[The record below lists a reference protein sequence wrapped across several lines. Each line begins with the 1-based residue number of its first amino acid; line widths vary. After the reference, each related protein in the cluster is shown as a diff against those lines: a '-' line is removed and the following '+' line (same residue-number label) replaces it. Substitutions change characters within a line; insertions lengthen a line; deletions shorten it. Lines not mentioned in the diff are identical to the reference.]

1 MLAFPG
7 VIICT
12 FIFAGMLWGLGFG
25 AHISGWGLLIIGSL
39 LGSTDPIA
47 VAALLKELGTPTKIN
62 MLLEGESLLNDG
74 VSLVAA
80 QVFKRF
86 YEGKPMTGLQI
97 TWNLVSLCVGG
108 PLFGLIVGLA
118 FYMWMRKIIKDGV
131 LMVSIT
137 FIACFLVFFLC
148 EYPPWNLSGI
158 LAIVMASIVL
168 SYKSKINIMADDLY
182 HIVETVW
189 KFVQF
194 VGESLLFVITGVFVG
209 RQFFSTFSDP
219 NSGISFID
227 IIKVIV
233 FFVLMNLGR
242 YLMVLM
248 FMPFYND
255 PKKKSEYKINWKD
268 CMVIAYAG
276 IRGAF
281 PLIICLTI
289 MQNDSYDS
297 HFKNITS
304 LITIGVIFL
313 GIIFNGLTI
322 KFLIRG
328 LNIIKTNVIGQ
339 RIKRSLQKKIY
350 WETNIKYKEVKMKHD
365 LVAANWPM
373 VKDLC
378 GIRNDK
384 KELRIRDSMVI
395 GPGGFGMGGSD
406 RESISFYAN
415 TKEVDAE
422 VRIRS
427 VYLLKSLIYSGL
439 QESDCSSQ
447 AATMLLE
454 ACECALEE
462 PEAKLSVWF
471 HLEDMINNNYVLKMI
486 DLASSWEY
494 ARQFL
499 KSQQLVEMS
508 YNYESVYYF
517 IQIVDSILRN
527 KERFLNLPG
536 RNIQI
541 IMVELLDNK
550 SKAEEFLS
558 IMSEKHTGVIQLY
571 QTKRAAKEIVQAKM
585 QTIKHM
591 HEAGV
596 LNDDEYHEL
605 LKPCQR
611 QMVKIDSFGF
621 ESDVSFVIDIIKSH
635 MLFHELSE
643 EHLKLMSDPR
653 RAVTMEKN
661 SVLFSKGQ
669 VSEGLY
675 LLIEGMVKEQFS
687 DETYKTHY
695 MGSLLG
701 ISSIINDKQK
711 YDTTV
716 RCESACRLVFVPIE
730 SVGKFYS
737 YYDRFE
743 LNSYLFY
750 FHHYLQFVKNNFDLL
765 ELDNFFSIFRMSR
778 IFKLKKG
785 LTITFERGFF
795 LVKGTM
801 SFPSEKPEDEA
812 AKHSGPSMHLLFD
825 KKPASLLAVDDC
837 VFLVFDQIDL
847 ANIVNELRPRMSV
860 GQMINNLEIEN
871 SEAKSFVKKHTVPV
885 IHEINEKL
893 L

>member
-1 MLAFPG
+1 MTYSCSLIRFKRNLVGILLLAFPG

-12 FIFAGMLWGLGFG
+12 FIFGGMLWMLGFG

-80 QVFKRF
+80 QVFKKF
-86 YEGKPMTGLQI
+86 YEGKAMTTLQI
-97 TWNLVSLCVGG
+97 IWNLVSLCIGG
-108 PLFGLIVGLA
+108 PLFGLVVGLA

-148 EYPPWNLSGI
+148 EYPSWNLSGI

-209 RQFFSTFSDP
+209 RQFFDAFADP
-219 NSGISFID
+219 HSGIGFFD
-227 IIKVIV
+227 IIKVAI

-242 YLMVLM
+242 YLMVLI
-248 FMPFYND
+248 FLPFYND

-289 MQNDSYDS
+289 MQNDHYDP

-322 KFLIRG
+322 KFMIRG
-328 LNIIKTNVIGQ
+328 LNIIKPNLVAQ

-350 WETNIKYKEVKMKHD
+350 WETSLKYKEVKLKHD

-378 GIRNDK
+378 GIRKDK
-384 KELRIRDSMVI
+384 KELRIRDTMVI
-395 GPGGFGMGGSD
+395 GPSGFGIGGSD

-415 TKEVDAE
+415 TKEVESE

-427 VYLLKSLIYSGL
+427 IYLLKSLIYNGL

-471 HLEDMINNNYVLKMI
+471 HLEDMVSNNFVLKLI
-486 DLASSWEY
+486 DLTSSWEY
-494 ARQFL
+494 VNHFF
-499 KSQQLVEMS
+499 KSQQLIEMS
-508 YNYESVYYF
+508 YHYESVYYF
-517 IQIVDSILRN
+517 IQIVDIVLRN
-527 KERFLNLPG
+527 KERFMNLPG
-536 RNIQI
+536 RNIQS
-541 IMVELLDNK
+541 IMTELQDNK
-550 SKAEEFLS
+550 AKAEEFLS
-558 IMSEKHTGVIQLY
+558 VMSEQHTGVIQLY
-571 QTKRAAKEIVQAKM
+571 HTKRAAKEIVQAKM
-585 QTIKHM
+585 QIIKHM
-591 HEAGV
+591 YEGGV
-596 LNDDEYHEL
+596 LNE
-605 LKPCQR
+605 
-611 QMVKIDSFGF
+611 
-621 ESDVSFVIDIIKSH
+621 DVS
-635 MLFHELSE
+635 
-643 EHLKLMSDPR
+643 
-653 RAVTMEKN
+653 
-661 SVLFSKGQ
+661 
-669 VSEGLY
+669 
-675 LLIEGMVKEQFS
+675 
-687 DETYKTHY
+687 
-695 MGSLLG
+695 
-701 ISSIINDKQK
+701 
-711 YDTTV
+711 
-716 RCESACRLVFVPIE
+716 
-730 SVGKFYS
+730 
-737 YYDRFE
+737 
-743 LNSYLFY
+743 
-750 FHHYLQFVKNNFDLL
+750 
-765 ELDNFFSIFRMSR
+765 
-778 IFKLKKG
+778 
-785 LTITFERGFF
+785 
-795 LVKGTM
+795 
-801 SFPSEKPEDEA
+801 
-812 AKHSGPSMHLLFD
+812 
-825 KKPASLLAVDDC
+825 
-837 VFLVFDQIDL
+837 
-847 ANIVNELRPRMSV
+847 
-860 GQMINNLEIEN
+860 
-871 SEAKSFVKKHTVPV
+871 
-885 IHEINEKL
+885 
-893 L
+893 